1 MTLEIAAFTAPRDT
15 VRQLAGI
22 DVPSGQPLELL
33 EVLIDEVDTATWV
46 RFRFLAPQIARET
59 GTVSFDAAQADF
71 EALCEHI
78 ALPYLQDYALA
89 PDLVSVTLLDRVVAF
104 GTTDQNA
111 TQFVEV
117 FRIQDGACVWEGL

>member
-1 MTLEIAAFTAPRDT
+1 MTLEIATFMASRETI
-15 VRQLAGI
+15 RQVAGI

-59 GTVSFDAAQADF
+59 GIVSFDAAQADF
-71 EALCEHI
+71 EVLCEPI
-78 ALPYLQDYALA
+78 ALPYLQEYALA
-89 PDLVSVTLLDRVVAF
+89 PHLVSVTLLDRPVAF
-104 GTTDQNA
+104 GASDQNA

-117 FRIQDGACVWEGL
+117 FRLQDGACVWEGL

>member
-1 MTLEIAAFTAPRDT
+1 MASRET
-15 VRQLAGI
+15 VREVAVI

-33 EVLIDEVDTATWV
+33 EVLIDEIDTTIWV

-71 EALCEHI
+71 EALCEHV
-78 ALPYLQDYALA
+78 ALPYLLEYALS
-89 PDLVSVTLLDRVVAF
+89 PDLVSVTLLDRPVAF
-104 GTTDQNA
+104 GASDQDA

-117 FRIQDGACVWEGL
+117 FRLQDGACIWEGL